1 LRGVGQKY
9 ADEISTGITDRVKHR
24 FQIEYEKELNPSQY
38 EAVAHTK
45 GPLLVIAGAGSGKTR
60 TLTYRVARLVEEGTA
75 PSSILLLT
83 FTRKASQ
90 EMLKRAAGLLDNR
103 CERVSGGTFHS
114 FANYILRRYH
124 HRIGFDSGFNILDR
138 DDSEALIGII
148 RKENLNAS
156 KHASFPRKQTLANIF
171 SKAVN
176 KVLPVEDIVFED
188 YPHFSE
194 EIDIITAIHDAYSK
208 RKLEHSY
215 MDYDDLLV
223 HFRILMERDPDLLD
237 IISSSYA
244 QIMVDEYQDTNKIQ
258 AEIVRLL
265 AGKRGNIMAVGDD
278 SQSIYAFRGA
288 NFKNIMDF
296 PVIFP
301 GTRVIALEEN
311 YRSDQP
317 ILDLTN
323 IIIERAAEKYSK
335 VLFTR
340 KKGGA
345 KPILVK
351 APDENRQSV
360 FIVGKIRELTANNVL
375 LKDIS
380 VLFRAGYH
388 SFDLEIELSRNG
400 IPFKKVGGFK
410 FVESSHIKDIMAH
423 LKVIVNFRDRL
434 SWQRL
439 LLLVDKI
446 GPQTAKNIFEAVL
459 NENSGYTG
467 IMTAKIQKPA
477 SEHLRRLKELFGGI
491 DRSVMTVQEMGEAV
505 VDYYLPVL
513 RELFDDYP
521 KREKDLEHLLSIM
534 ERYNSLDEFLTD
546 MALEPPNTS
555 IDDSLSDNGGNDDRL
570 VLSTIHSAK
579 GLEWHTVFV
588 IWTLDGRFPSSQSI
602 NSPEELEE
610 ELRLMYVAATRAKKN
625 LYFTYPKDVYDR
637 ATGMVL
643 NRPSRFLD
651 SIDTGTLGRY
661 AVEHY
666 GCRF

>member
-1 LRGVGQKY
+1 M
-9 ADEISTGITDRVKHR
+9 KHK

-38 EAVAHTK
+38 EAVIHTK

-90 EMLKRAAGLLDNR
+90 EMLKRATGLLDNR

-124 HRIGFDSGFNILDR
+124 HRIGLDTGFNILDR

-148 RKENLNAS
+148 RKEKLNS
-156 KHASFPRKQTLANIF
+156 PKQVSFPRKQTLANIF

-176 KVLPVEDIVFED
+176 KVLTVEDVVFDD

-194 EIDIITAIHDAYSK
+194 ERGTITAIHNAYEK
-208 RKLEHSY
+208 RKREHSY
-215 MDYDDLLV
+215 LDYDDLLV
-223 HFRILMERDPDLLD
+223 YLKTLMEEHPDLQDSL
-237 IISSSYA
+237 SSSFEH
-244 QIMVDEYQDTNKIQ
+244 IMVDEYQDTNKIQ
-258 AEIVRLL
+258 ADIVSLL
-265 AGKRGNIMAVGDD
+265 AGRIKNIMAVGDD

-288 NFKNIMDF
+288 NFKNIMKF
-296 PVIFP
+296 PELFP
-301 GTRVIALEEN
+301 GTRIIALEEN

-323 IIIERAAEKYSK
+323 IIIERAPEKYSK
-335 VLFTR
+335 ILFTR
-340 KKGGA
+340 RTGGT
-345 KPILVK
+345 KPLLVR
-351 APDENRQSV
+351 ASNENRQSA
-360 FIVGKIRELTANNVL
+360 FIVEKIQDLVRNDVSLNEIA
-375 LKDIS
+375 

-388 SFDLEIELSRNG
+388 SFDLEIELTRNR

-410 FVESSHIKDIMAH
+410 FTESSHIKDILAH
-423 LKVIVNFRDRL
+423 LKVLINSKDRL

-446 GPQTAKNIFEAVL
+446 GQQTAKNIFEAIL
-459 NENSGYTG
+459 EENSGYSG
-467 IMTAKIQKPA
+467 IMTAKIQKSA
-477 SEHLRRLKELFGGI
+477 SAHLSRLKELFSKIDPGI
-491 DRSVMTVQEMGEAV
+491 MSVQEIGEAV

-513 RELFDDYP
+513 REQFDDYP

-534 ERYNSLDEFLTD
+534 ERYNSLTEFLTD

-555 IDDSLSDNGGNDDRL
+555 IDDSLSDNAGGDDRL

-588 IWTLDGRFPSSQSI
+588 IWALDGRFPSSHSI
-602 NSPEELEE
+602 NNPEELAE
-610 ELRLMYVAATRAKKN
+610 ELRLMYVAATRARRN

-637 ATGMVL
+637 STGMIL

-651 SIDTGTLGRY
+651 LIDTGILGKY
-661 AVEHY
+661 SLDSY
-666 GCRF
+666 CYRF